1 MVPDVKLLELLVK
14 QGMLPQ
20 EQADQAKKEAGRV
33 GQSLETVL
41 VKSGFVTDEEL
52 ATTKA
57 TILGVPYIDIN
68 NYRLDRE
75 LIKLI
80 PEKVAK
86 KYSLIPLFATGEALS
101 IGMVD
106 PQNIV
111 AIDQIRKLTNYDV
124 VDPILVSSGGFQAA
138 LNTYY
143 RSYGSMAE
151 IVKTLE
157 KEKSPGMG
165 ESLLGEITEKT
176 PVSKLVDSLLLQA
189 VQSRASDIHIEPEE
203 TIVSVRLRVD
213 GLLHHITTFP
223 LVIHGAVV
231 SRVKILGGM
240 DITENRKP
248 QDGKIRMELEGKD
261 LDIRVS
267 TFPTLFGENV
277 VLRLLDKRAMLPN
290 LIDLGFSKENL
301 ENFSK
306 LITRSHGIILVTGPT
321 GSGKTTT
328 LYAALSKINS
338 EEKNIVTI
346 EDPVEYVLPR
356 VRQTQV
362 NVKAGITFAN
372 GLRGFLRQDP
382 DIMMVGEIRD
392 KETVEVAIQS
402 ALTGHLVFSTLHTN
416 DAPSAL
422 ARLIDMGAEPFL
434 ISSSVIGILAQRL
447 IRVNCPKCREPY
459 TPSSSVL
466 ESVGLPEGTQA
477 MRGKG
482 CTKCNQSGFI
492 GRCGIFELM
501 FISDE
506 IKSLVDA
513 RRSAS
518 DIKKKAVEQG
528 MKTLR
533 QDGLEKV
540 LKGMTPLEEVLRVTE
555 IE

>member
-1 MVPDVKLLELLVK
+1 MVPEAKLIEVLLE
-14 QGMLPQ
+14 QGTIQP
-20 EQADQAKKEAGRV
+20 EQAEQAKKEAKRIN
-33 GQSLETVL
+33 QPLESIL
-41 VKSGFVTDEEL
+41 VKSGFVNDEEL
-52 ATTKA
+52 ASTKA
-57 TILGVPYIDIN
+57 SILGVPYIDLN
-68 NYRLDRE
+68 SYRLDKE

-80 PEKVAK
+80 PEKTAQ
-86 KYSLIPLFATGEALS
+86 KYNLIPLFTTGDSLS

-111 AIDQIRKLTNYDV
+111 AIDQVRKIANFDS
-124 VDPILVSSGGFQAA
+124 VDPILVSPSALQAA
-138 LNTYY
+138 LNAYY
-143 RSYGSMAE
+143 RSYGSMSE
-151 IVKTLE
+151 IVKTIE
-157 KEKSPGMG
+157 KEKTPSMQ
-165 ESLLGEITEKT
+165 ENILGEITEKT
-176 PVSKLVDSLLLQA
+176 PVSKLVDSLFIQA

-223 LVIHGAVV
+223 LVIHNSVV
-231 SRVKILGGM
+231 SRVKILAGL

-290 LIDLGFSKENL
+290 LVELGFSKENL

-306 LITRSHGIILVTGPT
+306 LIVRSHGIILVTGPT

-356 VRQTQV
+356 IRQTQV
-362 NVKAGITFAN
+362 NVKAGITFAA

-392 KETVEVAIQS
+392 RETVEVAIQS

-422 ARLIDMGAEPFL
+422 SRLIDMGAEPFL
-434 ISSSVIGILAQRL
+434 ISSSVIGVLAQRL
-447 IRVNCPKCREPY
+447 VRTNCPKCRESY
-459 TPSSSVL
+459 TPSPAAL
-466 ESVGLPEGTQA
+466 QSVGLPEGTHFT
-477 MRGKG
+477 RGKG
-482 CTKCNQSGFI
+482 CPKCHQTGFV

-501 FISDE
+501 FITDE
-506 IKSLVDA
+506 IKTIVDA
-513 RRSAS
+513 RRSAA
-518 DIKKKAVEQG
+518 DIKKKAIEQG

-533 QDGLEKV
+533 QDGLDKV
-540 LKGMTPLEEVLRVTE
+540 MKGITTLEEVMRVTE

>member
-1 MVPDVKLLELLVK
+1 MIPDVKLLELLLK
-14 QGMLPQ
+14 QGLIQ
-20 EQADQAKKEAGRV
+20 QDQSDQAKKEASRV
-33 GQSLETVL
+33 GQTLEAVL
-41 VKSGFVTDEEL
+41 VKSGFITDEDL
-52 ATTKA
+52 ANAKA
-57 TILGVPYIDIN
+57 SILGVPYLNLN

-80 PEKVAK
+80 PEKIAK
-86 KYSLIPLFATGEALS
+86 KYNLMPLFSTGEALS

-111 AIDQIRKLTNYDV
+111 AIDQVRKLTNFDV
-124 VDPILVSSGGFQAA
+124 VDPILVSSSGFQAA
-138 LNTYY
+138 FNAHYH
-143 RSYGSMAE
+143 SYGSMAE

-157 KEKSPGMG
+157 KEKTPSMR
-165 ESLLGEITEKT
+165 ENLLGEITEKT
-176 PVSKLVDSLLLQA
+176 SVSKLVDSLLLQA

-223 LVIHGAVV
+223 LVIHSSVV
-231 SRVKILGGM
+231 SRVKILAGM

-277 VLRLLDKRAMLPN
+277 VLRLLDKRAMLPD
-290 LIDLGFSKENL
+290 LMELGFSKERL
-301 ENFSK
+301 EHFSK
-306 LITRSHGIILVTGPT
+306 LIAHSHGIILVTGPT

-356 VRQTQV
+356 IRQTQV

-392 KETVEVAIQS
+392 RETVEMAVQS

-434 ISSSVIGILAQRL
+434 ISSSVIGIFAQRL
-447 IRVNCPKCREPY
+447 IRMNCVKCREPY
-459 TPSSSVL
+459 TPSAAVL
-466 ESVGLPEGTQA
+466 QNIGLPEGTQV

-482 CTKCNQSGFI
+482 CPKCNQTGFM
-492 GRCGIFELM
+492 GRSGIFELM
-501 FISDE
+501 FITDE

-513 RRSAS
+513 RRSAAE
-518 DIKKKAVEQG
+518 IKKKAVEQG

-533 QDGLEKV
+533 EDGLEKV
-540 LKGMTPLEEVLRVTE
+540 LKGITTLEEVMRVTE

>member
-1 MVPDVKLLELLVK
+1 MVPDEKLLERLLK
-14 QGMLPQ
+14 QGMIQ
-20 EQADQAKKEAGRV
+20 QDQVNHARKEASRV
-33 GQSLETVL
+33 GQLLEHIL
-41 VKSGFVTDEEL
+41 VKNGYVTDEEL
-52 ATTKA
+52 ASTKA
-57 TILGVPYIDIN
+57 SILGVPYLDLN

-80 PEKVAK
+80 PEKVAR
-86 KYSLIPLFATGEALS
+86 KYKIIPLFSMGNSLS

-111 AIDQIRKLTNYDV
+111 AVDQVRKLCNFDE
-124 VDPILVSSGGFQAA
+124 VDAILVSSGGFQTA
-138 LNTYY
+138 LNAYY
-143 RSYGSMAE
+143 HSHGSMEE
-151 IVKTLE
+151 IVKTIQ
-157 KEKSPGMG
+157 KEKAPNLK
-165 ESLLGEITEKT
+165 ETLLGEITEKT
-176 PVSKLVDSLLLQA
+176 SVSKLVDSLLLQA
-189 VQSRASDIHIEPEE
+189 VHSRASDIHIEPEE
-203 TIVSVRLRVD
+203 TTVSVRLRVD
-213 GLLHHITTFP
+213 GLLHHLTTFP
-223 LVIHGAVV
+223 LVIQSAVV
-231 SRVKILGGM
+231 SRVKILAGM
-240 DITENRKP
+240 DITESRKA

-290 LIDLGFSKENL
+290 LVDLGFSQANL
-301 ENFSK
+301 EHFSK
-306 LITRSHGIILVTGPT
+306 LITHSHGIILVTGPT

-392 KETVEVAIQS
+392 RETVEMAIQS

-434 ISSSVIGILAQRL
+434 ISSTVIGILAQRL
-447 IRVNCPKCREPY
+447 VRTNCMKCREPY
-459 TPSSSVL
+459 TLSPAVL
-466 ESVGLPEGTQA
+466 QSVGLPEGTQD
-477 MRGKG
+477 MRGK
-482 CTKCNQSGFI
+482 CCSKCNQTGFM
-492 GRCGIFELM
+492 GRTGIFELM
-501 FISDE
+501 FITDE

-513 RRSAS
+513 RRSAAE
-518 DIKKKAVEQG
+518 IKKKATEQG

-533 QDGLEKV
+533 EDGLEKV
-540 LKGMTPLEEVLRVTE
+540 LKGITTLEEVLRVTE

>member
-1 MVPDVKLLELLVK
+1 MIPDVKLLDLLVK
-14 QGMLPQ
+14 QGLLQ
-20 EQADQAKKEAGRV
+20 QGQADQAKKESGRV
-33 GQSLETVL
+33 GQPLESVL
-41 VKSGFVTDEEL
+41 VKSGFVTEEEV
-52 ATTKA
+52 ARTKA
-57 TILGVPYIDIN
+57 SILGIPYIDLG

-75 LIKLI
+75 LVKLV
-80 PEKVAK
+80 PEKIAK
-86 KYSLIPLFATGEALS
+86 KYSLIPLFATGNSLS
-101 IGMVD
+101 VGMVD

-111 AIDQIRKLTNYDV
+111 ALDQVRKLTNFDM
-124 VDPILVSSGGFQAA
+124 VDAILVSPGGFQAA
-138 LNTYY
+138 FNACYH
-143 RSYGSMAE
+143 SYGSMSD

-157 KEKSPGMG
+157 KSKTPSMQET
-165 ESLLGEITEKT
+165 LLGEITEQT
-176 PVSKLVDSLLLQA
+176 PVSQLVESLLLQA

-203 TIVSVRLRVD
+203 AIVSVRLRVD
-213 GLLHHITTFP
+213 GLLKHITTFP
-223 LVIHGAVV
+223 LSIQNSVV
-231 SRVKILGGM
+231 SRVKILAGM

-248 QDGKIRMELEGKD
+248 QDGKIRMDLEGKD

-290 LIDLGFSKENL
+290 LTDLGFSKENL
-301 ENFSK
+301 DQFSK
-306 LITRSHGIILVTGPT
+306 LILRSHGIVLVTGPT

-328 LYAALSKINS
+328 LYASLSRINS

-392 KETVEVAIQS
+392 RETVEMAIQS

-447 IRVNCPKCREPY
+447 VRVNCVKCREAY
-459 TPSSSVL
+459 APSAAVL
-466 ESVGLPEGTQA
+466 QSVGFPEGTQI

-482 CTKCNQSGFI
+482 CSKCNQTGFT
-492 GRCGIFELM
+492 GRIGIFELM
-501 FISDE
+501 FITDE
-506 IKSLVDA
+506 IKTLVDG
-513 RRSAS
+513 RHSAA
-518 DIKKKAVEQG
+518 DIRKKAVEQG

-540 LKGMTPLEEVLRVTE
+540 LRGVTTLEEVLRVTE

>member
-1 MVPDVKLLELLVK
+1 MIQQEKILERLLKLGLV
-14 QGMLPQ
+14 QP
-20 EQADQAKKEAGRV
+20 EQIEKARKEASRV
-33 GQSLETVL
+33 GQSVEVVL
-41 VKSGFVTDEEL
+41 VRSGLVAEEEL
-52 ATTKA
+52 TDVKA
-57 TILGVPYIDIN
+57 GILGVPYVDLA

-80 PEKVAK
+80 PEKIAK
-86 KYSLIPLFATGEALS
+86 KFSIIPLFTTGDALS

-106 PQNIV
+106 PQNIM
-111 AIDQIRKLTNYDV
+111 AIDQVRKLTHFDV
-124 VDPILVSSGGFQAA
+124 VDPIQVSSGGFQTAF
-138 LNTYY
+138 NVCYH
-143 RSYGSMAE
+143 SHGSVEE
-151 IVKTLE
+151 IVKSIE
-157 KEKSPGMG
+157 KEKSPHMQ
-165 ESLLGEITEKT
+165 EDLLGEITEKT
-176 PVSKLVDSLLLQA
+176 PVSKLVDNLILQA

-203 TIVSVRLRVD
+203 TIVSVRLRMD

-223 LVIHGAVV
+223 LTIQSAVA
-231 SRVKILGGM
+231 SRVKILAGM

-277 VLRLLDKRAMLPN
+277 VLRLLDKRAMIPN
-290 LIDLGFSKENL
+290 LAELGFAKDTL
-301 ENFSK
+301 EHFSK
-306 LITRSHGIILVTGPT
+306 LIAHPHGILLVTGPT

-328 LYAALSKINS
+328 LYASLSRINT

-346 EDPVEYVLPR
+346 EDPVEFVLPR
-356 VRQTQV
+356 IRQTQV
-362 NVKAGITFAN
+362 NPKAGITFAN

-392 KETVEVAIQS
+392 RETLEMAIQS

-422 ARLIDMGAEPFL
+422 TRLIDMGAEPFL

-447 IRVNCPKCREPY
+447 VRVNCLKCREPY
-459 TPSSSVL
+459 TPSSEVL
-466 ESVGLPEGTQA
+466 KSVGFPEGTQI

-482 CTKCNQSGFI
+482 CPQCNQTGFSG
-492 GRCGIFELM
+492 RNGIFELM
-501 FISDE
+501 LITDE
-506 IKSLVDA
+506 IKTLVDA
-513 RRSAS
+513 RHSAA

-540 LKGMTPLEEVLRVTE
+540 LRGTTTLEEVLRVTE

>member
-1 MVPDVKLLELLVK
+1 MIPDSKLLERLLK
-14 QGMLPQ
+14 QGVLQ
-20 EQADQAKKEAGRV
+20 QDQAEQAKKEAGRV
-33 GQSLETVL
+33 GQPLESVL
-41 VKSGFVTDEEL
+41 VKSGFITDEEL
-52 ATTKA
+52 ASTKA
-57 TILGVPYIDIN
+57 AILGVPYLDLN

-75 LIKLI
+75 LVKQI
-80 PEKVAK
+80 PEKLAK
-86 KYSLIPLFATGEALS
+86 KFSLLPLFATGNSLS

-111 AIDQIRKLTNYDV
+111 AIDQVRKLTNFDI
-124 VDPILVSSGGFQAA
+124 VDAVLVSPGGFQTAF
-138 LNTYY
+138 NNCY
-143 RSYGSMAE
+143 RSFGSMSD

-157 KEKSPGMG
+157 KEKAS
-165 ESLLGEITEKT
+165 SLHDNLLGEITEQT
-176 PVSKLVDSLLLQA
+176 PVSKLVESLLLQA
-189 VQSRASDIHIEPEE
+189 VQTRASDIHIEPEE
-203 TIVSVRLRVD
+203 AIVSVRLRVD
-213 GLLHHITTFP
+213 GLLKHITTFP
-223 LVIHGAVV
+223 LTIQSSVV
-231 SRVKILGGM
+231 SRVKILAGM

-290 LIDLGFSKENL
+290 LTDLGFSSENL
-301 ENFSK
+301 EQFSK

-328 LYAALSKINS
+328 LYASLSKINC

-362 NVKAGITFAN
+362 NVRAGITFAN

-392 KETVEVAIQS
+392 RETVEMAIQS

-422 ARLIDMGAEPFL
+422 ARLTDMGAEPFL

-447 IRVNCPKCREPY
+447 VRVNCVKCREVY
-459 TPSSSVL
+459 MPSPEVL
-466 ESVGLPEGTQA
+466 KSVGFPEGTHI

-482 CTKCNQSGFI
+482 CSKCNMTGFSGRI
-492 GRCGIFELM
+492 GIFELM
-501 FISDE
+501 FITDE
-506 IKSLVDA
+506 IKTLVDS
-513 RRSAS
+513 RHSAA
-518 DIKKKAVEQG
+518 DIRKKAVEQG

-540 LKGMTPLEEVLRVTE
+540 LRGTTPLEEVLRVTE
-555 IE
+555 LE

>member
-1 MVPDVKLLELLVK
+1 MIPDVKLLELLLK
-14 QGMLPQ
+14 QGLVQQ
-20 EQADQAKKEAGRV
+20 EQADQAKKEANRV
-33 GQSLETVL
+33 GQAFETVL
-41 VKSGFVTDEEL
+41 VKSGYISDEEL
-52 ATTKA
+52 ASTKA
-57 TILGVPYIDIN
+57 AILGVPYLDLN
-68 NYRLDRE
+68 SYRLDRE
-75 LIKLI
+75 MIKLI
-80 PEKVAK
+80 PEKIAK
-86 KYSLIPLFATGEALS
+86 KYSLIPLFATGNSLS

-106 PQNIV
+106 PHNIT
-111 AIDQIRKLTNYDV
+111 AIDQVRKLTNFDV
-124 VDPILVSSGGFQAA
+124 VDAILVSASGFQTA
-138 LNTYY
+138 LNAYY
-143 RSYGSMAE
+143 HAHGSMEE

-157 KEKSPGMG
+157 KEKTPSAQDT
-165 ESLLGEITEKT
+165 LLGEFTEKT
-176 PVSKLVDSLLLQA
+176 PVSKLVDTLLLQA

-223 LVIHGAVV
+223 IVIQTAVV
-231 SRVKILGGM
+231 SRVKILAGM

-277 VLRLLDKRAMLPN
+277 VLRLLDKRAMLPH
-290 LIDLGFSKENL
+290 LVELGFSKENL
-301 ENFSK
+301 EHFSK
-306 LITRSHGIILVTGPT
+306 LITRSYGIILVTGPT

-328 LYAALSKINS
+328 LYTALSKINS

-346 EDPVEYVLPR
+346 EDPVEYVLSR

-382 DIMMVGEIRD
+382 DVMMVGEIRD
-392 KETVEVAIQS
+392 RETAEMAIQS

-422 ARLIDMGAEPFL
+422 TRLVDMGAEPFL

-447 IRVNCPKCREPY
+447 IRMNCLKCRETY
-459 TPSSSVL
+459 MPSAAVL
-466 ESVGLPEGTQA
+466 QSVGFPEGTKL

-482 CTKCNQSGFI
+482 CGKCNSTGFI
-492 GRCGIFELM
+492 GRSGIFELM

-506 IKSLVDA
+506 IKTLVDG
-513 RRSAS
+513 RSSSAE
-518 DIKKKAVEQG
+518 IKKKAVEQG

-533 QDGLEKV
+533 EDGLEKV
-540 LKGMTPLEEVLRVTE
+540 LKGVTTLEEVLRVTE

>member
-1 MVPDVKLLELLVK
+1 MIPDVKLLELLVK
-14 QGMLPQ
+14 QGMLQPD
-20 EQADQAKKEAGRV
+20 QAEQAKKEAFRV
-33 GQSLETVL
+33 TQPLESVL

-52 ATTKA
+52 ASAKA
-57 TILGVPYIDIN
+57 SLLGVPYVDLN
-68 NYRLDRE
+68 NYRLDKE
-75 LIKLI
+75 LVKLL
-80 PEKVAK
+80 PEKVAR
-86 KYSLIPLFATGEALS
+86 KYSVMPLFSTGTALS
-101 IGMVD
+101 LGMVD

-111 AIDQIRKLTNYDV
+111 AIDQVRKLTNFDV
-124 VDPILVSSGGFQAA
+124 VDPILISVSGFQAA

-143 RSYGSMAE
+143 RAYGSMAD

-157 KEKSPGMG
+157 KEKTPSMS
-165 ESLLGEITEKT
+165 ETLLGEITEQT
-176 PVSKLVDSLLLQA
+176 PVSKLVESLMLQA
-189 VQSRASDIHIEPEE
+189 VQTRASDIHVEPEE
-203 TIVSVRLRVD
+203 TIVSVRFRVD
-213 GLLHHITTFP
+213 GLLKHITTFP
-223 LVIHGAVV
+223 LTIQSAVV
-231 SRVKILGGM
+231 SRIKILAGM
-240 DITENRKP
+240 DITETRKP
-248 QDGKIRMELEGKD
+248 QDGKIRLDLEGKD

-290 LIDLGFSKENL
+290 LVDLGFSKEHL
-301 ENFSK
+301 DRFTK
-306 LITRSHGIILVTGPT
+306 LIAQPHGIILVTGPT

-328 LYAALSKINS
+328 LYASLSKINS

-362 NVKAGITFAN
+362 NPKAGITFAN

-392 KETVEVAIQS
+392 RETVEMAIQS

-434 ISSSVIGILAQRL
+434 LSSSVIGVLAQRL
-447 IRVNCPKCREPY
+447 VRVNCVKCREPFR
-459 TPSSSVL
+459 PSPAVL
-466 ESVGLPEGTQA
+466 KSVGIPEDTQL

-482 CTKCNQSGFI
+482 CSKCNQTGFSGRI
-492 GRCGIFELM
+492 GIFELL
-501 FISDE
+501 FITDE

-513 RRSAS
+513 RSSAPE
-518 DIKKKAVEQG
+518 IRKKAVEQG

-533 QDGLEKV
+533 QDGLEKALRGV
-540 LKGMTPLEEVLRVTE
+540 TTLEEVLRVTE

>member
-1 MVPDVKLLELLVK
+1 MIPDVKLLELLLK
-14 QGMLPQ
+14 QGLIQQ
-20 EQADQAKKEAGRV
+20 EQADHAKKEASRV
-33 GQSLETVL
+33 GQALETVL

-52 ATTKA
+52 ASTKA
-57 TILGVPYIDIN
+57 AILGVPYIDIN

-80 PEKVAK
+80 PEKIAK
-86 KYSLIPLFATGEALS
+86 KYNLVPLFSTGNSLS

-106 PQNIV
+106 PENIV
-111 AIDQIRKLTNYDV
+111 AVDQVRKLTNFDV
-124 VDPILVSSGGFQAA
+124 VDAILISSGGFQSVF
-138 LNTYY
+138 NSYY
-143 RSYGSMAE
+143 HSHGSMAE

-157 KEKSPGMG
+157 KEKTPSMQDT
-165 ESLLGEITEKT
+165 LLGEITEKT
-176 PVSKLVDSLLLQA
+176 PVSKLVDSLFLQA

-223 LVIHGAVV
+223 LVIHSAVV
-231 SRVKILGGM
+231 SRVKILAGM

-290 LIDLGFSKENL
+290 LLDLGFSKENL
-301 ENFSK
+301 EHFSK
-306 LITRSHGIILVTGPT
+306 LITQSHGILLVTGPT

-328 LYAALSKINS
+328 LYAALSKINT

-346 EDPVEYVLPR
+346 EDPVEYVLSR
-356 VRQTQV
+356 IRQTQV

-392 KETVEVAIQS
+392 RETVDMAIQS

-422 ARLIDMGAEPFL
+422 TRLIDMGAEPFL

-447 IRVNCPKCREPY
+447 IRVNCAKCREPY
-459 TPSSSVL
+459 TPSAAAL
-466 ESVGLPEGTQA
+466 KSVGFPEGTQV

-482 CTKCNQSGFI
+482 CSKCNETGFM
-492 GRCGIFELM
+492 GRSGIFELM
-501 FISDE
+501 FITDE

-533 QDGLEKV
+533 EDGLEKV
-540 LKGMTPLEEVLRVTE
+540 LKGVTTLEEVLRVTE

>member
-1 MVPDVKLLELLVK
+1 MVPDVKLLEMLVK

-20 EQADQAKKEAGRV
+20 EQADHAKKEASRI

-41 VKSGFVTDEEL
+41 VKSGYVTDEEL
-52 ATTKA
+52 ASTKA
-57 TILGVPYIDIN
+57 TIFEVPYVDIN

-80 PEKVAK
+80 PENVAK

-111 AIDQIRKLTNYDV
+111 AIDQIRKLTNFDV
-124 VDPILVSSGGFQAA
+124 VDPILVSAGGFQAA

-157 KEKSPGMG
+157 KEKTPSMG
-165 ESLLGEITEKT
+165 ESLLGEITERT

-223 LVIHGAVV
+223 LVIQSAVV
-231 SRVKILGGM
+231 SRVKILAGM

-306 LITRSHGIILVTGPT
+306 MIVRSHGIILVTGPT

-328 LYAALSKINS
+328 LYAALSKVNS

-362 NVKAGITFAN
+362 NIKAGITFAN

-402 ALTGHLVFSTLHTN
+402 ALTGHLVFSTLPTN

-447 IRVNCPKCREPY
+447 IRVNCPKCREAY
-459 TPSSSVL
+459 TPSSAVL

-477 MRGKG
+477 MRGTG
-482 CTKCNQSGFI
+482 CAKCNQSGFI

-501 FISDE
+501 YITDE
-506 IKSLVDA
+506 IKTLVDA
-513 RRSAS
+513 RRSAA

-540 LKGMTPLEEVLRVTE
+540 TKGVTPLEEVLRVTE

>member
-1 MVPDVKLLELLVK
+1 MIASAQLLELLLK
-14 QGMLPQ
+14 QGLIQQ
-20 EQADQAKKEAGRV
+20 EQAEQARKESARV
-33 GQSLETVL
+33 GQPVETVL
-41 VKSGFVTDEEL
+41 VKSGVISDEEL
-52 ATTKA
+52 TSVKA
-57 TILGVPYIDIN
+57 SAYGIPYLDLN

-75 LIKLI
+75 LIKHV
-80 PEKVAK
+80 PEKIAK
-86 KYSLIPLFATGEALS
+86 KYSVIPLFTTGNALS
-101 IGMVD
+101 LGMVD

-111 AIDQIRKLTNYDV
+111 AIDQIRKLTGYDT
-124 VDPILVSSGGFQAA
+124 VDTVLISPGGFQAA
-138 LNTYY
+138 LNAYY
-143 RSYGSMAE
+143 HSFGSMAD
-151 IVKTLE
+151 IVKTIERE
-157 KEKSPGMG
+157 KTPSMQDA
-165 ESLLGEITEKT
+165 LLGEINEQT
-176 PVSKLVDSLLLQA
+176 PVSKLVESLLLQA

-203 TIVSVRLRVD
+203 SIVSVRLRVD
-213 GLLHHITTFP
+213 GLLHYITTFP
-223 LVIHGAVV
+223 LTILSSVV
-231 SRVKILGGM
+231 SRVKILAGM

-248 QDGKIRMELEGKD
+248 QDGKIRTELEGKD

-290 LIDLGFSKENL
+290 LTDLGFHQETLKQ
-301 ENFSK
+301 FSK
-306 LITRSHGIILVTGPT
+306 LITHSHGIILVTGPT

-328 LYAALSKINS
+328 LYASLSKINS

-362 NVKAGITFAN
+362 NPRAGITFAN

-392 KETVEVAIQS
+392 KETVEMAIQS

-422 ARLIDMGAEPFL
+422 TRLTDMGAEPFL

-447 IRVNCPKCREPY
+447 VRMNCIKCRESY
-459 TPSSSVL
+459 TPSPAVMQ
-466 ESVGLPEGTQA
+466 SVGLPEGTKV

-482 CTKCNQSGFI
+482 CSKCNHSGFM
-492 GRCGIFELM
+492 GRIGIFELM
-501 FISDE
+501 FITDE
-506 IKSLVDA
+506 LKTLVDG
-513 RRSAS
+513 RRSAAE
-518 DIKKKAVEQG
+518 IKKKAIDQG

-533 QDGLEKV
+533 QDGIEKV
-540 LKGMTPLEEVLRVTE
+540 RSGVTTLEEVLRVTE

>member
-1 MVPDVKLLELLVK
+1 MISDVKLLELLLK
-14 QGMLPQ
+14 QGLIQQ

-33 GQSLETVL
+33 GQTLETVL
-41 VKSGFVTDEEL
+41 VKSGVITDEEL
-52 ATTKA
+52 ASTKA
-57 TILGVPYIDIN
+57 SILGVPYIDLN

-80 PEKVAK
+80 PEKIAK
-86 KYSLIPLFATGEALS
+86 KYSLIPLFSTGNSLS

-106 PQNIV
+106 PHNIV
-111 AIDQIRKLTNYDV
+111 AIDQVRKLTNFDV
-124 VDPILVSSGGFQAA
+124 VDAILVSSGGFQTA
-138 LNTYY
+138 LNAYY
-143 RSYGSMAE
+143 HFRGSMAE

-157 KEKSPGMG
+157 KEKAPNAQEMI
-165 ESLLGEITEKT
+165 LGEITEKT
-176 PVSKLVDSLLLQA
+176 PVSQLVDSLLLQA

-223 LVIHGAVV
+223 IVIHNSVV
-231 SRVKILGGM
+231 SRVKILAGM
-240 DITENRKP
+240 DITESRKP
-248 QDGKIRMELEGKD
+248 QDGKIRTELEGKD

-290 LIDLGFSKENL
+290 LIELGFSKEHL
-301 ENFSK
+301 EHFSK
-306 LITRSHGIILVTGPT
+306 LITRSYGILLVTGPT

-346 EDPVEYVLPR
+346 EDPVEYVLSR
-356 VRQTQV
+356 IRQTQV

-392 KETVEVAIQS
+392 RETVDMAIQS

-422 ARLIDMGAEPFL
+422 TRLVDMGAEPFL

-447 IRVNCPKCREPY
+447 VRINCVKCREPY
-459 TPSSSVL
+459 APSAAALQSVQ
-466 ESVGLPEGTQA
+466 LPEGTRL

-482 CTKCNQSGFI
+482 CAKCNQTGFM
-492 GRCGIFELM
+492 GRSGIFELM
-501 FISDE
+501 HITDE

-513 RRSAS
+513 RRSAAE
-518 DIKKKAVEQG
+518 IKKKAVEQG

-533 QDGLEKV
+533 EDGLEKV
-540 LKGMTPLEEVLRVTE
+540 QKGITTLEEVLRVTE

>member
-1 MVPDVKLLELLVK
+1 MIADVKLLELLLK
-14 QGMLPQ
+14 QGLLQPD
-20 EQADQAKKEAGRV
+20 QADQAKKEAVRV
-33 GQSLETVL
+33 GQPLESVL
-41 VKSGFVTDEEL
+41 VKSGFITDEEL
-52 ATTKA
+52 ASTKA
-57 TILGVPYIDIN
+57 TILGVPYIDLN

-75 LIKLI
+75 LIKLV
-80 PEKVAK
+80 PEKIAK
-86 KYSLIPLFATGEALS
+86 KYSVIPLFSTGNSLS

-106 PQNIV
+106 PHNIV
-111 AIDQIRKLTNYDV
+111 AIDQVRKLTNFDV
-124 VDPILVSSGGFQAA
+124 VDAVLVSTGGFQVA
-138 LNTYY
+138 LNAYY
-143 RSYGSMAE
+143 HSRGSVEE

-157 KEKSPGMG
+157 KEKTPRAQDMV
-165 ESLLGEITEKT
+165 LGEITEKT
-176 PVSKLVDSLLLQA
+176 PVSQLVDSLFLQA

-223 LVIHGAVV
+223 ITIQNSVV
-231 SRVKILGGM
+231 SRIKILAGM
-240 DITENRKP
+240 DITESRKP
-248 QDGKIRMELEGKD
+248 QDGKIRTELEGKD

-290 LIDLGFSKENL
+290 LVELGFAKENL
-301 ENFSK
+301 EHFEK
-306 LITRSHGIILVTGPT
+306 IIVRSHGIILVTGPT

-328 LYAALSKINS
+328 LYAALSKINC

-346 EDPVEYVLPR
+346 EDPVEYVLSR

-382 DIMMVGEIRD
+382 DVMMVGEIRD
-392 KETVEVAIQS
+392 RETVDMAIQS

-422 ARLIDMGAEPFL
+422 TRLVDMGAEPFL
-434 ISSSVIGILAQRL
+434 ISSSVIGVLAQRL
-447 IRVNCPKCREPY
+447 VRVNCPKCREPY
-459 TPSSSVL
+459 SPSAAVL
-466 ESVGLPEGTQA
+466 QSVGLPEGTQV

-482 CTKCNQSGFI
+482 CSKCNQTGFM
-492 GRCGIFELM
+492 GRCGIFEMM
-501 FISDE
+501 FITDE

-513 RRSAS
+513 RQSAAE
-518 DIKKKAVEQG
+518 IKKKAVEQG

-533 QDGLEKV
+533 DDGLEKV
-540 LKGMTPLEEVLRVTE
+540 RKGITTLEEVLRVTG

>member
-1 MVPDVKLLELLVK
+1 
-14 QGMLPQ
+14 
-20 EQADQAKKEAGRV
+20 
-33 GQSLETVL
+33 
-41 VKSGFVTDEEL
+41 
-52 ATTKA
+52 
-57 TILGVPYIDIN
+57 
-68 NYRLDRE
+68 
-75 LIKLI
+75 
-80 PEKVAK
+80 
-86 KYSLIPLFATGEALS
+86 
-101 IGMVD
+101 
-106 PQNIV
+106 
-111 AIDQIRKLTNYDV
+111 
-124 VDPILVSSGGFQAA
+124 
-138 LNTYY
+138 
-143 RSYGSMAE
+143 
-151 IVKTLE
+151 
-157 KEKSPGMG
+157 
-165 ESLLGEITEKT
+165 
-176 PVSKLVDSLLLQA
+176 
-189 VQSRASDIHIEPEE
+189 
-203 TIVSVRLRVD
+203 
-213 GLLHHITTFP
+213 
-223 LVIHGAVV
+223 
-231 SRVKILGGM
+231 
-240 DITENRKP
+240 
-248 QDGKIRMELEGKD
+248 MELEGKD

-290 LIDLGFSKENL
+290 LLELGFSKENF
-301 ENFSK
+301 EHFSK
-306 LITRSHGIILVTGPT
+306 MITRSHGIILVTGPT

-362 NVKAGITFAN
+362 NIKAGITFAN

-392 KETVEVAIQS
+392 KETVEMAIQS

-447 IRVNCPKCREPY
+447 IRVNCAKCREPY
-459 TPSSSVL
+459 APSPAVL
-466 ESVGLPEGTQA
+466 QSVGLPEGTHA

-482 CTKCNQSGFI
+482 CPKCNQTGFV
-492 GRCGIFELM
+492 GRCGIYELM
-501 FISDE
+501 YITDE

-513 RRSAS
+513 RRSAA

-540 LKGMTPLEEVLRVTE
+540 MKGITPLEEVLRVTE

>member
-1 MVPDVKLLELLVK
+1 MIASAKLLELLLK
-14 QGMLPQ
+14 QGLIQ
-20 EQADQAKKEAGRV
+20 QDQAEQARKESARV
-33 GQSLETVL
+33 GQPIESVL
-41 VKSGFVTDEEL
+41 VKSGVVTDEEVTS
-52 ATTKA
+52 AKA
-57 TILGVPYIDIN
+57 SLYGVPYLDLN

-75 LIKLI
+75 LIKLV
-80 PEKVAK
+80 PEKIAK
-86 KYSLIPLFATGEALS
+86 KYSVMPLFATGNALS
-101 IGMVD
+101 LGMVD

-111 AIDQIRKLTNYDV
+111 AIDQVRKLTNYDT
-124 VDPILVSSGGFQAA
+124 VDTILVSPGGFQAA

-143 RSYGSMAE
+143 HSFGSMSD
-151 IVKTLE
+151 IVKTIERE
-157 KEKSPGMG
+157 KAPSMQDA
-165 ESLLGEITEKT
+165 LLGEINEQT
-176 PVSKLVDSLLLQA
+176 PVSKLVESLLLQA

-203 TIVSVRLRVD
+203 SIVSVRLRVD
-213 GLLHHITTFP
+213 GLLHYITTFP
-223 LVIHGAVV
+223 LPILSSVV
-231 SRVKILGGM
+231 SRVKILAGM

-248 QDGKIRMELEGKD
+248 QDGKIRTELEGKD

-290 LIDLGFSKENL
+290 LADLGFQKDTLAE
-301 ENFSK
+301 FSK

-321 GSGKTTT
+321 GSGKSTT
-328 LYAALSKINS
+328 LYASLSRINS
-338 EEKNIVTI
+338 EDKNIVTI

-362 NVKAGITFAN
+362 NPRAGITFAN

-392 KETVEVAIQS
+392 KETVEMAIQS

-422 ARLIDMGAEPFL
+422 TRLTDMGAEPFL

-447 IRVNCPKCREPY
+447 VRMNCIKCREPY
-459 TPSSSVL
+459 TPSAAVMK
-466 ESVGLPEGTQA
+466 SVGLAEGATI

-482 CTKCNQSGFI
+482 CPKCNQSGFM
-492 GRCGIFELM
+492 GRLGIFELM
-501 FISDE
+501 FLTDE
-506 IKSLVDA
+506 IKTLVDG
-513 RRSAS
+513 RRSAAEIRKLAI
-518 DIKKKAVEQG
+518 DQG

-533 QDGLEKV
+533 QDGIEKV
-540 LKGMTPLEEVLRVTE
+540 LRGVTTLEEVLRVTE

>member
-1 MVPDVKLLELLVK
+1 MIPDTKLLELLLK
-14 QGMLPQ
+14 QGLIQ
-20 EQADQAKKEAGRV
+20 QDQADQAKKEAGRV
-33 GQSLETVL
+33 GQTLDAVL
-41 VKSGFVTDEEL
+41 VKSGFITDEEL
-52 ATTKA
+52 ASTKA
-57 TILGVPYIDIN
+57 AILEVPYIDLN
-68 NYRLDRE
+68 NYRIDRE
-75 LIKLI
+75 LTKLI
-80 PEKVAK
+80 PEKIAK
-86 KYSLIPLFATGEALS
+86 KYNLIPLFSMGNSLS

-111 AIDQIRKLTNYDV
+111 AIDQVRKLTNFDV
-124 VDPILVSSGGFQAA
+124 VDPILVSSGGFQSAFNA
-138 LNTYY
+138 YY
-143 RSYGSMAE
+143 HSYGSISE

-157 KEKSPGMG
+157 NEKTPGMQKMP
-165 ESLLGEITEKT
+165 LDKITEKT
-176 PVSKLVDSLLLQA
+176 SVSKLVDSLFLQA

-203 TIVSVRLRVD
+203 TIVSVRFRVD

-223 LVIHGAVV
+223 LVIQSAVV
-231 SRVKILGGM
+231 SRVKILAGM
-240 DITENRKP
+240 DIAENRKP

-277 VLRLLDKRAMLPN
+277 VLRLLDKRTMLPN
-290 LIDLGFSKENL
+290 LMDLGFSKENL
-301 ENFSK
+301 EHFSK
-306 LITRSHGIILVTGPT
+306 LITRSYGIILVTGPT

-392 KETVEVAIQS
+392 RETVDMAIQS
-402 ALTGHLVFSTLHTN
+402 SLTGHLVFSTLHTN

-422 ARLIDMGAEPFL
+422 TRLVDMGAEPFL

-447 IRVNCPKCREPY
+447 VRVNCAKCREPY
-459 TPSSSVL
+459 TPSSAL
-466 ESVGLPEGTQA
+466 LRSVGLPEGTQV
-477 MRGKG
+477 MHGKG
-482 CTKCNQSGFI
+482 CPKCNQTGFL
-492 GRCGIFELM
+492 GRSGIFELM
-501 FISDE
+501 FITDE
-506 IKSLVDA
+506 IKSLVGA
-513 RRSAS
+513 RRSAAE
-518 DIKKKAVEQG
+518 IQKKAVEQG

-533 QDGLEKV
+533 EDGLEKV
-540 LKGMTPLEEVLRVTE
+540 QKGITTLEEVLRVTE

>member
-1 MVPDVKLLELLVK
+1 MVPDVKLLEMLVK

-20 EQADQAKKEAGRV
+20 EQADHAKKEASRI

-41 VKSGFVTDEEL
+41 VKSGYVTDEEL
-52 ATTKA
+52 ASTKA
-57 TILGVPYIDIN
+57 TIFEVPYVDIN

-80 PEKVAK
+80 PENVAK

-111 AIDQIRKLTNYDV
+111 AIDQIRKLTNFDV
-124 VDPILVSSGGFQAA
+124 VDPILVSAGGFQAA

-157 KEKSPGMG
+157 KEKTPSMG
-165 ESLLGEITEKT
+165 ESLLGEITERT

-223 LVIHGAVV
+223 LVIQSAVV
-231 SRVKILGGM
+231 SRVKILAGM

-306 LITRSHGIILVTGPT
+306 MIVRSHGIILVTGPT

-328 LYAALSKINS
+328 LYAALSKVNS

-362 NVKAGITFAN
+362 NIKAGITFAN

-447 IRVNCPKCREPY
+447 IRVNCPKCREAY
-459 TPSSSVL
+459 TPSSAVL

-477 MRGKG
+477 MRGTG
-482 CTKCNQSGFI
+482 CAKCNQSGFI

-501 FISDE
+501 YITDE
-506 IKSLVDA
+506 IKTLVDA
-513 RRSAS
+513 RRSAA

-540 LKGMTPLEEVLRVTE
+540 TKGVTPLEEVLRVTE

>member
-1 MVPDVKLLELLVK
+1 MIPDVQLLAILLK
-14 QGMLPQ
+14 QGLLQ
-20 EQADQAKKEAGRV
+20 EDQASQAKKEAGRV
-33 GQSLETVL
+33 GQPLESVL
-41 VKSGFVTDEEL
+41 VKGGFVSEEEV
-52 ATTKA
+52 AAAKA
-57 TILGVPYIDIN
+57 SFLGIPHIDLN

-75 LIKLI
+75 LVKLI

-86 KYSLIPLFATGEALS
+86 KYSLIPLFSTGNSLS
-101 IGMVD
+101 VGMVD
-106 PQNIV
+106 PQNIM
-111 AIDQIRKLTNYDV
+111 ALDQVRKLTNFDV
-124 VDPILVSSGGFQAA
+124 VDAIFVSPGGFQAA
-138 LNTYY
+138 FNACYK
-143 RSYGSMAE
+143 SYGAMAD

-157 KEKSPGMG
+157 KSKTPSMD
-165 ESLLGEITEKT
+165 ESLLGEITEDT
-176 PVSKLVDSLLLQA
+176 PVSKLVESLLLQA

-203 TIVSVRLRVD
+203 SIVSVRLRVD
-213 GLLHHITTFP
+213 GLLKHVTTYP
-223 LVIHGAVV
+223 LTIHNSVV
-231 SRVKILGGM
+231 SRIKILGGM

-248 QDGKIRMELEGKD
+248 QDGKIRTELEGKD

-290 LIDLGFSKENL
+290 LTDLGFSKENL
-301 ENFSK
+301 AQFSK
-306 LITRSHGIILVTGPT
+306 LITHSHGIILVTGPT

-328 LYAALSKINS
+328 LYAALSKLNS

-362 NVKAGITFAN
+362 NIKAGITFAN

-392 KETVEVAIQS
+392 RETVDMAIQS

-434 ISSSVIGILAQRL
+434 ISSSLLGILAQRL
-447 IRVNCPKCREPY
+447 VRVNCVKCREAY
-459 TPSSSVL
+459 TPAAEVL
-466 ESVGLPEGTQA
+466 KSVGIPEGTA
-477 MRGKG
+477 IMRGKG
-482 CTKCNQSGFI
+482 CPKCNQTGFSGRI
-492 GRCGIFELM
+492 GIYELM
-501 FISDE
+501 FVTDE
-506 IKSLVDA
+506 IKTLVDS
-513 RRSAS
+513 RHSAA
-518 DIKKKAVEQG
+518 DLKKKAVEQG

-540 LKGMTPLEEVLRVTE
+540 LRGVTTLEEVLRVTE

>member
-1 MVPDVKLLELLVK
+1 
-14 QGMLPQ
+14 MLQQ

-33 GQSLETVL
+33 GQSLESVL
-41 VKSGFVTDEEL
+41 VKSGFITDEEL
-52 ATTKA
+52 ASTKA

-75 LIKLI
+75 LVKLI
-80 PEKVAK
+80 PEKIAK
-86 KYSLIPLFATGEALS
+86 KYSLIPLFSTGEALS
-101 IGMVD
+101 IGMID

-111 AIDQIRKLTNYDV
+111 AIDQIRKLTNFDV

-143 RSYGSMAE
+143 RSYGSMAD

-157 KEKSPGMG
+157 KEKTPSMG

-176 PVSKLVDSLLLQA
+176 PVSKLVDSLLMQA

-223 LVIHGAVV
+223 LVIQNAVV

-290 LIDLGFSKENL
+290 LVELGFSKENL
-301 ENFSK
+301 DNFSK

-392 KETVEVAIQS
+392 KETVEMAIQS

-447 IRVNCPKCREPY
+447 VRVNCPKCREPY
-459 TPSSSVL
+459 TPSAAVL
-466 ESVGLPEGTQA
+466 QSVGLPEGTQV

-482 CTKCNQSGFI
+482 CTKCNQSGFT
-492 GRCGIFELM
+492 GRIGIFELM
-501 FISDE
+501 YITDE

-513 RRSAS
+513 RRSAA

>member
-1 MVPDVKLLELLVK
+1 MIADVKLIELLLK
-14 QGMLPQ
+14 QGLIQ
-20 EQADQAKKEAGRV
+20 QDQADQAKKEAGRV
-33 GQSLETVL
+33 GQPLESVL
-41 VKSGFVTDEEL
+41 VKGGYITDEEL
-52 ATTKA
+52 ASTKA
-57 TILGVPYIDIN
+57 TILGVPYIDLN

-80 PEKVAK
+80 PEKIAK
-86 KYSLIPLFATGEALS
+86 KYSLIPLFSTGNSLS

-106 PQNIV
+106 PHNIV
-111 AIDQIRKLTNYDV
+111 AIDQVRKLTNFDV
-124 VDPILVSSGGFQAA
+124 VDAILVSAGGFQVA
-138 LNTYY
+138 LNAYY
-143 RSYGSMAE
+143 HFRGSMEE

-157 KEKSPGMG
+157 KEKTPNTQ
-165 ESLLGEITEKT
+165 EVILGEITEKT
-176 PVSKLVDSLLLQA
+176 PVSQLVDSLFLQA

-223 LVIHGAVV
+223 ITIQNSVV
-231 SRVKILGGM
+231 SRIKILAGM
-240 DITENRKP
+240 DITESRKP
-248 QDGKIRMELEGKD
+248 QDGKIRTELEGKD

-290 LIDLGFSKENL
+290 LVELGFAKENL
-301 ENFSK
+301 ERFEK

-346 EDPVEYVLPR
+346 EDPVEYVLSR

-362 NVKAGITFAN
+362 NIKAGITFAN

-392 KETVEVAIQS
+392 RETVDMAIQS

-422 ARLIDMGAEPFL
+422 TRLVDMGAEPFL

-447 IRVNCPKCREPY
+447 VRINCSKCREPY
-459 TPSSSVL
+459 TPSAGVL
-466 ESVGLPEGTQA
+466 QSVGFPEGTQV

-482 CTKCNQSGFI
+482 CSKCNQTGFT
-492 GRCGIFELM
+492 GRCGIFEMM
-501 FISDE
+501 FITDE

-513 RRSAS
+513 RRSAAE
-518 DIKKKAVEQG
+518 IKKKAVEQG

-533 QDGLEKV
+533 EDGLEKV
-540 LKGMTPLEEVLRVTE
+540 QKGITTLEEVLRVTE

>member
-1 MVPDVKLLELLVK
+1 MVTHTKLLELLLK
-14 QGMLPQ
+14 QGLIQ
-20 EQADQAKKEAGRV
+20 QDQADQARKEAGRV
-33 GQSLETVL
+33 GQSLEAVL
-41 VKSGFVTDEEL
+41 VKSGFVTEEEI
-52 ATTKA
+52 ASTKA
-57 TILGVPYIDIN
+57 SILGIPYIDLN

-75 LIKLI
+75 LVKLI
-80 PEKVAK
+80 PEKIAK
-86 KYSLIPLFATGEALS
+86 KYSVIPLFSTGNSLS
-101 IGMVD
+101 VGMVD

-111 AIDQIRKLTNYDV
+111 AIDQVRKLINFDV
-124 VDPILVSSGGFQAA
+124 VDAILVSSGGFQTA
-138 LNTYY
+138 LNACYH
-143 RSYGSMAE
+143 SYGSMSD

-157 KEKSPGMG
+157 KEKTPSMQ
-165 ESLLGEITEKT
+165 ETLLGEITEQT
-176 PVSKLVDSLLLQA
+176 PVSKLVESLLLQA

-203 TIVSVRLRVD
+203 AIVSVRLRVD
-213 GLLHHITTFP
+213 GLLKHIATFP
-223 LVIHGAVV
+223 LTIQNSVV
-231 SRVKILGGM
+231 SRVKILAGM

-248 QDGKIRMELEGKD
+248 QDGKIRMELESKD

-290 LIDLGFSKENL
+290 LTDLGFSNENL
-301 ENFSK
+301 EHFSK
-306 LITRSHGIILVTGPT
+306 LITHSHGIILVTGPT

-328 LYAALSKINS
+328 LYASLSKINS

-392 KETVEVAIQS
+392 RETVEMAIQS

-422 ARLIDMGAEPFL
+422 ARLVDMGAEPFL

-447 IRVNCPKCREPY
+447 VRVNCVKCREAY
-459 TPSSSVL
+459 TPSPAVLKSVDF
-466 ESVGLPEGTQA
+466 PEGTQI

-482 CTKCNQSGFI
+482 CSKCNQTGFT
-492 GRCGIFELM
+492 GRIGIFELM
-501 FISDE
+501 FITDE
-506 IKSLVDA
+506 IKTLVDG
-513 RRSAS
+513 RHSAA
-518 DIKKKAVEQG
+518 DIRKKAVEQG

-540 LKGMTPLEEVLRVTE
+540 LHGVTALEEVLRVTE

>member
-1 MVPDVKLLELLVK
+1 MIQQEKILERVLK
-14 QGMLPQ
+14 QGLLDA
-20 EQADQAKKEAGRV
+20 EQIEKAKKEAARV
-33 GQSLETVL
+33 GQPTEAILIRSGL
-41 VKSGFVTDEEL
+41 VGEEEL
-52 ATTKA
+52 ADIKA
-57 TILGVPYIDIN
+57 GILGLPYVDLN

-80 PEKVAK
+80 PEKISK
-86 KYSLIPLFATGEALS
+86 KFSAIPLFATGNALS

-106 PQNIV
+106 PQNIM
-111 AIDQIRKLTNYDV
+111 AIDQIRKLTKFDV
-124 VDPILVSSGGFQAA
+124 IDPVQVSFAGFQTAFNA
-138 LNTYY
+138 CYHAH
-143 RSYGSMAE
+143 GSVDE
-151 IVKTLE
+151 IVKSIE
-157 KEKSPGMG
+157 KDKAPHMQED
-165 ESLLGEITEKT
+165 LLGEITEQT
-176 PVSKLVDSLLLQA
+176 PVSKLVDNLLLQA

-223 LVIHGAVV
+223 LTIQGAVV
-231 SRVKILGGM
+231 SRVKILAGM

-248 QDGKIRMELEGKD
+248 QDGKIRTELEGKD

-290 LIDLGFSKENL
+290 LPELGFSKEML
-301 ENFSK
+301 ELFTK
-306 LITRSHGIILVTGPT
+306 LITRPHGIILVTGPT

-328 LYAALSKINS
+328 LYASLSKINS

-346 EDPVEYVLPR
+346 EDPVEFVLPR
-356 VRQTQV
+356 IRQTQV
-362 NVKAGITFAN
+362 NPKAGITFAN

-392 KETVEVAIQS
+392 RETVEMAIQS

-422 ARLIDMGAEPFL
+422 TRLIDMGAEPFL

-447 IRVNCPKCREPY
+447 VRLNCMKCREPY
-459 TPSSSVL
+459 TPPAEVL
-466 ESVGLPEGTQA
+466 RSVGLPEGAQI

-482 CTKCNQSGFI
+482 CPKCNQTGFSG
-492 GRCGIFELM
+492 RTGIFELM
-501 FISDE
+501 TLTDE
-506 IKSLVDA
+506 IKTLVDT
-513 RRSAS
+513 RHSAV
-518 DIKKKAVEQG
+518 DIKKKAIEQG
-528 MKTLR
+528 MRTLR
-533 QDGLEKV
+533 QDGLEKAQ
-540 LKGMTPLEEVLRVTE
+540 KGMTTLEEVLRVTE